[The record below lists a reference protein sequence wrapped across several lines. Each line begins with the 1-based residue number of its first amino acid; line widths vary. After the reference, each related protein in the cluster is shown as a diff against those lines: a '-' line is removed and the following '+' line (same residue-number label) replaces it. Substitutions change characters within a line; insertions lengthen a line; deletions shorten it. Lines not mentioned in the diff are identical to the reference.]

1 MEHYSPLRYP
11 GGKAKLAPFIAAV
24 IRRNGHVRPE
34 YVEPYAGGAGVA
46 LHLLFE
52 EYADRVV
59 INDADPRIHCFWV
72 AVTQHTQEF
81 VEMVTTVPVSVDEW
95 HRQRDVYATCD
106 VHSPFELGFA
116 TFYLNRTGRSGIIHS
131 GGPIGGYDQTGAYKI
146 DARFNRND
154 LIRRIVRLGAYA
166 DRIEAV
172 DKDGLGLLKELAEDR
187 ARAKHAVVYLDPP
200 YYDKSHE
207 LYLSHFTHDQ
217 HKALATFLRDDAR
230 FAWMLT
236 YDNAPTIRHLYKGSP
251 QLMFRLKYSAYKRRQ
266 GLELLICSQNVV
278 VTNEERS
285 AFPSVG
291 ETGSSHNT
299 C

>member
-59 INDADPRIHCFWV
+59 INDADPRIRCFWE

-81 VEMVTTVPVSVDEW
+81 IEMVTTVLVSVDEW
-95 HRQRDVYATCD
+95 HRQRDVYGACD
-106 VHSPFELGFA
+106 LHSPFELGFA
-116 TFYLNRTGRSGIIHS
+116 TFFLNRTGRSGIIHS
-131 GGPIGGYDQTGAYKI
+131 GGPIGGYDQTGTYKI
-146 DARFNRND
+146 DARFNRTD
-154 LIRRIVRLGAYA
+154 LIRRIARIGAYA
-166 DRIEAV
+166 DRIEAL
-172 DKDGLGLLKELAEDR
+172 DKDGLGLLRQLTADR
-187 ARAKHAVVYLDPP
+187 ARAKRAVVYLDPP

-207 LYLSHFTHDQ
+207 LYLNHLTHDQ
-217 HKALATFLRDDAR
+217 HEALATFLRDDAT

-236 YDNAPTIRHLYKGSP
+236 YDDAPTIRNLYKESQ
-251 QLMFRLKYSAYKRRQ
+251 QLMFNLRYSAYKSRQ
-266 GLELLICSQNVV
+266 GLELLIFPRNVV
-278 VTNEERS
+278 VTAEER
-285 AFPSVG
+285 AVFPPLG
-291 ETGSSHNT
+291 LAARG
-299 C
+299 